1 MRGSELRWQRRS
13 ARPRP
18 STGETSLRINAV
30 LCLWH
35 LSGCARLAVM
45 VVSPTHH
52 MATGFRHGL
61 PPSLECLRSPMAG
74 PCPRCYLLRCRDD
87 RIPVALA
94 ECARAQHMQYL
105 ANLELASLLEGP
117 DTDTVAKLKAA
128 LGILPHESSGQ

>member
-1 MRGSELRWQRRS
+1 MENEAKSEAWGFVDEGAAWDAALQLGWALVQR
-13 ARPRP
+13 ANPGL
-18 STGETSLRINAV
+18 STALMDFWRVGIIVCKE
-30 LCLWH
+30 
-35 LSGCARLAVM
+35 
-45 VVSPTHH
+45 
-52 MATGFRHGL
+52 
-61 PPSLECLRSPMAG
+61 AG
-74 PCPRCYLLRCRDD
+74 IKRDD